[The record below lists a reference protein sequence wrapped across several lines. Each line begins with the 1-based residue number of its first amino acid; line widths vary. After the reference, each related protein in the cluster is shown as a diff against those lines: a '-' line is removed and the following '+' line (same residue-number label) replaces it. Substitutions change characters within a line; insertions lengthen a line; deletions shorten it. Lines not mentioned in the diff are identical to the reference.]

1 MNPLRFS
8 AVVTCIAISAAA
20 SAQSCT
26 GGPDG
31 GMDASGCQCNSP
43 PTIVDRTTV
52 HASASVGPLAGG
64 RTVNRSPLLTPAATD
79 AKRSSPD
86 DANSSFDR
94 AVQRS
99 RGNVAG
105 GDGVTHVAGRENA
118 IAP

>member
-20 SAQSCT
+20 SAQSCS

-31 GMDASGCQCNSP
+31 GMDASGCQCNP
-43 PTIVDRTTV
+43 PPAIADGTAV
-52 HASASVGPLAGG
+52 HAPAAVGPLAGG
-64 RTVNRSPLLTPAATD
+64 RTVNRPPLSTSAATD

-94 AVQRS
+94 AMRRS
-99 RGNVAG
+99 RGSVAG
-105 GDGVTHVAGRENA
+105 GDRVTHVAGRENA